1 MLTQWWNYQEKWYQM
16 PGYDNGSMIMKPQ
29 RIFITYL
36 LVFPMFMILSFFLM
50 LSSWTIERF
59 QLKKVIPTRGK
70 VDARFIKI

>member
-1 MLTQWWNYQEKWYQM
+1 
-16 PGYDNGSMIMKPQ
+16 MKPQ

-36 LVFPMFMILSFFLM
+36 LVLPMFMILLFVLM

-59 QLKKVIPTRGK
+59 QLKKVIPIGGK